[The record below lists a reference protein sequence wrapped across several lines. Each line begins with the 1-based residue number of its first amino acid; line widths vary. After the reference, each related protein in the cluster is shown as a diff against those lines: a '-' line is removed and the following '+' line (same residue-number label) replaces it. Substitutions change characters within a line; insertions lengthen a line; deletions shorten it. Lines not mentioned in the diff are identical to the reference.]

1 MIEAL
6 IAAAALSTAGCAPLP
21 GFEAVLER
29 PGVRYVMFGEA
40 HGTAEAPAVF
50 GDAVCAAAAKGPVTA
65 ALEFTPADQKA
76 LAAYMR
82 SDGGPRAMAALLA
95 APAWADRGGRQSRA
109 LAELIE
115 RLRRLKAAGAQV
127 TLLAF
132 DAAPTARGTS
142 PAREEGMAR
151 ALIEAAERRPG
162 PVLVLTGTG
171 HADRTGWNGPPPFRS
186 AAQALPASQT
196 LSLAFARP
204 GGEYWTCRAP
214 EGGGAAECKAW
225 PMPVREAVSPRG
237 VRLDASAREGFDGAF
252 SPGKTYTASPPARP

>member
-6 IAAAALSTAGCAPLP
+6 LAAASLSAAGCTPLP
-21 GFEAVLER
+21 GFEPVLDR
-29 PGVRYVMFGEA
+29 PGLRFVMFGEA
-40 HGTAEAPAVF
+40 HGTVEAPSVF
-50 GDAVCAAAAKGPVTA
+50 LDAVCTAAARGPVTA
-65 ALEFTPADQKA
+65 ALEFTPADQSA
-76 LAAYMR
+76 LDAYMR
-82 SDGGPRAMAALLA
+82 SDGGPQAKAALLA
-95 APAWADRGGRQSRA
+95 APAWADRGGRQSHA
-109 LAELIE
+109 LADLIE
-115 RLRRLKAAGAQV
+115 GLRRLKADGAQV
-127 TLLAF
+127 ALLAF
-132 DAAPTARGTS
+132 DAEPTAEGTS

-162 PVLVLTGTG
+162 PTLALTGTG

-214 EGGGAAECKAW
+214 EGGGATECKAW
-225 PMPVREAVSPRG
+225 PMLVREPVSPRG